1 MKDLT
6 NAFAQLKFNPEDYE
20 LLLPLVKKVTDAART
35 LKEDKYIE
43 SSHRIHQFQVIMGEV
58 TERLHQADL
67 LSCLKE
73 EKQDKQFWGAVDLKS
88 LVQWRIMQ

>member
-20 LLLPLVKKVTDAART
+20 LLLPLVKKVKDAART

-43 SSHRIHQFQVIMGEV
+43 SSHRMHQFQIIMREV
-58 TERLHQADL
+58 TEGLHQSDL
-67 LSCLKE
+67 LSCLNE
-73 EKQDKQFWGAVDLKS
+73 EKEDKKFWATVDLKA
-88 LVQWRIMQ
+88 LVQWKI

>member
-35 LKEDKYIE
+35 LKEGKCIE
-43 SSHRIHQFQVIMGEV
+43 SSHRLHQFQAIMREV
-58 TERLHQADL
+58 TERLQEPDL
-67 LSCLKE
+67 SSCLKE
-73 EKQDKQFWGAVDLKS
+73 EKEDKKFWANVDLKA
-88 LVQWRIMQ
+88 LVQWKI